1 MVPTDGFTSKTG
13 NGGLQMTNETSEFDV
28 EDSDYLNIDATE

>member
-1 MVPTDGFTSKTG
+1 MVPTDGFGSKNS
-13 NGGLQMTNETSEFDV
+13 NGGLQIANEISEFDV